1 MVAPLG
7 ALAEVARE
15 APVARYQGVLKGLVW
30 CAAGLYYGVL
40 APDQA
45 TFQVW
50 EADPLGGTGPT
61 LLWSYPYASF
71 LLKEVSPDGRY
82 AWVGAALV
90 DLVAGELVQ
99 VREKANVQSFVFS
112 QDGASWLYAYSTV
125 ADLKRV
131 WALAVRQA
139 GASEADEQVLLE
151 AGKQIAILDWSSSGL
166 VGLFL
171 VHRDA
176 PELVFLGI
184 GHGE

>member
-1 MVAPLG
+1 MIVVAPPG
-7 ALAEVARE
+7 ALAEEARE

-90 DLVAGELVQ
+90 DLVAGH
-99 VREKANVQSFVFS
+99 R
-112 QDGASWLYAYSTV
+112 
-125 ADLKRV
+125 R
-131 WALAVRQA
+131 LAC
-139 GASEADEQVLLE
+139 LLHQRPRR
-151 AGKQIAILDWSSSGL
+151 GHHDHSPSIRLHPPCL
-166 VGLFL
+166 
-171 VHRDA
+171 R
-176 PELVFLGI
+176 PELVPAPVGLDHLEEGARLDVLVLSLI
-184 GHGE
+184 HI